1 MSGVGEASA
10 IVSLISTAAIIS
22 QAVISIASKYKD
34 AKDQI
39 QAFGREVAILGKVLD
54 QLHRRL
60 GNPLWTVDGD
70 MQLLTEQVVEECT
83 NIFTQLDAFKD
94 NLYSKQATVEPG
106 RVTLKGSTKWVFKS
120 TELDFLKARVD
131 SMKIN
136 LVLMMVMAMPR
147 PRTLE
152 RWVSF
157 KGGIL
162 CCSVNRSFQCRE
174 QFKDPRAS

>member
-1 MSGVGEASA
+1 MAGVGEVSA
-10 IVSLISTAAIIS
+10 IVSLVSTAATIS
-22 QAVISIASKYKD
+22 QAIFSIAIKYKD

-39 QAFGREVAILGKVLD
+39 QAFGREVAILGKVLE

-60 GNPLWTVDGD
+60 GNPLWPVDED
-70 MQLLTEQVVEECT
+70 VQLLTEQVVEECIS
-83 NIFTQLDAFKD
+83 IFSQLDAFRS

-106 RVTLKGSTKWVFKS
+106 RVTLRGSTKWVFKS

-152 RWVSF
+152 R
-157 KGGIL
+157 
-162 CCSVNRSFQCRE
+162 
-174 QFKDPRAS
+174 